1 MAVSRLSFKVAGMVQ
16 GVGFRYFLRDTAE
29 RLGISGWT
37 ANSSDGSLEGEA
49 EGETLRMEN
58 FLKALASGPA
68 GAVVKKVST
77 SPLSPSEKR
86 AESFEIKMRQG

>member
-1 MAVSRLSFKVAGMVQ
+1 MAVSRLSFKVVGMVQ

-37 ANSSDGSLEGEA
+37 ANGSDGSVEGEA
-49 EGETLRMEN
+49 QGETLRMEN
-58 FLKALASGPA
+58 FLKALADGPS

-77 SPLSPSEKR
+77 SPMPSSVKHSK
-86 AESFEIKMRQG
+86 SFEIKMRQG